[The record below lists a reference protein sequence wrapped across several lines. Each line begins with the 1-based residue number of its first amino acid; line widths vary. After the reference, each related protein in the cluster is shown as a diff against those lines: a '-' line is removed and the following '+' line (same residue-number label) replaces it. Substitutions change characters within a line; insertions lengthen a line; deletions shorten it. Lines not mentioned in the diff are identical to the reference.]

1 MSATVFGQARSLEGQ
16 PFELSSDLVNALHL
30 RGLLAGCG
38 VSLLIRGLMIDD
50 YLLRLDRKLFI
61 LVVDPLSHCCRD
73 NVFVN
78 CLLFFLGLCRS
89 GSRSLESQAEG

>member
-1 MSATVFGQARSLEGQ
+1 MMSATVFGQARSLEGQ

-50 YLLRLDRKLFI
+50 YPVNKETKLVTLVRHVVRFTIVQLLNIIYGQSI
-61 LVVDPLSHCCRD
+61 LSD
-73 NVFVN
+73 
-78 CLLFFLGLCRS
+78 
-89 GSRSLESQAEG
+89 